1 MDVNVEKLVTKMQ
14 EWIALYGL
22 KAVAA
27 ILILLIGWVVA
38 KGIRTLIRRVMT
50 KARIDGTLTSFISSL
65 VYMIVMA
72 FVIIA
77 ALGQLGVQTASFVA
91 VIGAAGL
98 AVGLA
103 LQGSLSNFAAGVL
116 MIIFKPF
123 KAGDYIEGA
132 GVAGTVEELGIFTTL
147 LKSPDNKAIIVPN
160 GKLSADNIINYNA
173 NPTRRLDLIIRVSY
187 GDDIDQVKRI
197 LAEIL
202 AADDR
207 IMEEPAAAIGVVA
220 LATTGV
226 EFAVRFWVRTSDFGD
241 VQFATNESIKKRFD
255 AEDIC
260 IPVPSPLQDGRV
272 RKPA

>member
-1 MDVNVEKLVTKMQ
+1 MDVNVEKLLTKMQ

-22 KAVAA
+22 KAAA
-27 ILILLIGWVVA
+27 AVVILFVGWLAA
-38 KGIRTLIRRVMT
+38 KAIRTVIRRLMT

-77 ALGQLGVQTASFVA
+77 GLGQLGVQTASFVA

-160 GKLSADNIINYNA
+160 GKLAGDNIINYNA

-187 GDDIDQVKRI
+187 GDDIDKVKHI
-197 LAEIL
+197 LAQIV

-207 IMEEPAAAIGVVA
+207 IMKEPAVAIGVTSLGV
-220 LATTGV
+220 TGI
-226 EFAVRFWVRTSDFGD
+226 EFAVRLWVRTSDFGD
-241 VQFATNESIKKRFD
+241 VQFAVLESIKRTFD
-255 AEDIC
+255 AEGIV
-260 IPVPSPLQDGRV
+260 IPVPAALQDGRV
-272 RKPA
+272 RTLA

>member
-1 MDVNVEKLVTKMQ
+1 MDANVEKLVTKMQ

-22 KAVAA
+22 KAIAA
-27 ILILLIGWVVA
+27 ILILLIGWFVA
-38 KGIRTLIRRVMT
+38 KGVRTIIRRLMA
-50 KARIDGTLTSFISSL
+50 KAHIDGTLTSFISSL

-132 GVAGTVEELGIFTTL
+132 GVAGTVEELGIFTTH

-160 GKLSADNIINYNA
+160 GKLSGDNIINYNA
-173 NPTRRLDLIIRVSY
+173 NPTRRLDLVIRVGY
-187 GDDIDQVKRI
+187 GDDIDKVKRI
-197 LAEIL
+197 LAQIV
-202 AADDR
+202 ASDDR
-207 IMEEPAAAIGVVA
+207 IMKEPAVAIGVTA
-220 LATTGV
+220 LGVTGV
-226 EFAVRFWVRTSDFGD
+226 EFAVRLWVRTTDFGD
-241 VQFATNESIKKRFD
+241 VQFAVLENIKRTFD
-255 AEDIC
+255 AEGIS
-260 IPVPSPLQDGRV
+260 IPVPAPLQDGHV

>member
-1 MDVNVEKLVTKMQ
+1 MDVNVERLVTKMQ
-14 EWIALYGL
+14 EWVALYGL

-27 ILILLIGWVVA
+27 ILILLIGWIVA
-38 KGIRTLIRRVMT
+38 KGIRTVIRRIMNR
-50 KARIDGTLTSFISSL
+50 AHIDGTLISFISSL

-77 ALGQLGVQTASFVA
+77 ALSQLGVQTASFVA
-91 VIGAAGL
+91 VVGAAGL

-160 GKLSADNIINYNA
+160 GKLAGDNIVNYNA
-173 NPTRRLDLIIRVSY
+173 NPTRRLDLIVRVSY
-187 GDDIDQVKRI
+187 GDDIDKVKRI
-197 LAEIL
+197 LAQIV
-202 AADDR
+202 ASDDR
-207 IMEEPAAAIGVVA
+207 VMKEPAAAIGVVS
-220 LATTGV
+220 LGVTGV
-226 EFAVRFWVRTSDFGD
+226 EFALRVWVRTSEFGD
-241 VQFATNESIKKRFD
+241 VQFAVLENIKRTFD
-255 AEDIC
+255 AEGIS

-272 RKPA
+272 RSPA

>member
-1 MDVNVEKLVTKMQ
+1 MDVNVENLVTKMQ

-22 KAVAA
+22 RAVAA
-27 ILILLIGWVVA
+27 IVILLVGWMVSKA
-38 KGIRTLIRRVMT
+38 IRTVIRRVMT
-50 KARIDGTLTSFISSL
+50 RAHIDATLISFISSL

-77 ALGQLGVQTASFVA
+77 ALSQLGVQTASFVA
-91 VIGAAGL
+91 VVGAAGL

-132 GVAGTVEELGIFTTL
+132 GVAGTVEELGIFTTH
-147 LKSPDNKAIIVPN
+147 LKSPDNKAIIIPN

-173 NPTRRLDLIIRVSY
+173 NATRRLDLLIRVSY

-197 LAEIL
+197 LAQIL

-207 IMEEPAAAIGVVA
+207 VMKEPAAAIGVVA
-220 LATTGV
+220 LGVTGV
-226 EFAVRFWVRTSDFGD
+226 EFAVRLWVRTSEYGD
-241 VQFATNESIKKRFD
+241 VQFAVLENIKRSFD
-255 AEDIC
+255 AEGIV
-260 IPVPSPLQDGRV
+260 IPVPSPLQDGHV

>member
-1 MDVNVEKLVTKMQ
+1 MDANVEKLVTKMQ

-22 KAVAA
+22 KAIAA
-27 ILILLIGWVVA
+27 ILILLIGWIVA
-38 KGIRTLIRRVMT
+38 KGIRTVIRRVMA
-50 KARIDGTLTSFISSL
+50 KAHIDGTLISFISSL

-77 ALGQLGVQTASFVA
+77 ALSQLGVQTASFVA
-91 VIGAAGL
+91 VVGAAGL

-132 GVAGTVEELGIFTTL
+132 GVAGVVEELGIFTTL

-160 GKLSADNIINYNA
+160 GKLAGDNIVNYNT
-173 NPTRRLDLIIRVSY
+173 NPTRRLDLLVRVSY
-187 GDDIDQVKRI
+187 GDDIDKVKRV
-197 LAEIL
+197 LAQIL

-207 IMEEPAAAIGVVA
+207 VMKEPTVAIGVVA
-220 LATTGV
+220 LGVTGI
-226 EFAVRFWVRTSDFGD
+226 ELAVRVWVRTSEYGD
-241 VQFATNESIKKRFD
+241 VQFAVLENIKRTFD
-255 AEDIC
+255 AEGIC

-272 RKPA
+272 RPLA

>member
-1 MDVNVEKLVTKMQ
+1 MDVNVEKLLAKMQ

-27 ILILLIGWVVA
+27 VVILFVGWLAA
-38 KGIRTLIRRVMT
+38 KAIRTVIRRLMT

-160 GKLSADNIINYNA
+160 GKLAGDNIINYNA
-173 NPTRRLDLIIRVSY
+173 NPTRRLDLVIRVSY
-187 GDDIDQVKRI
+187 GDDIDKVKHI
-197 LAEIL
+197 LAQIV

-207 IMEEPAAAIGVVA
+207 IMKEPAVAIGVTS
-220 LATTGV
+220 LGITGI
-226 EFAVRFWVRTSDFGD
+226 EFAVRLWVRTSDFGD
-241 VQFATNESIKKRFD
+241 VQFAVLENIKRTFD
-255 AEDIC
+255 AEGIV
-260 IPVPSPLQDGRV
+260 IPVPAALQDGRV
-272 RKPA
+272 RTSA

>member
-1 MDVNVEKLVTKMQ
+1 MDVNVEKLVIKMQ

-22 KAVAA
+22 KAIAA
-27 ILILLIGWVVA
+27 ILILLIGWVGA
-38 KGIRTLIRRVMT
+38 KGIRTIIRRVM
-50 KARIDGTLTSFISSL
+50 ARAHIDGTLISFISSL

-77 ALGQLGVQTASFVA
+77 ALSQLGVQTASFVA
-91 VIGAAGL
+91 VVGAAGL

-147 LKSPDNKAIIVPN
+147 LKSPDNKAIIIPN
-160 GKLSADNIINYNA
+160 GKLAGDNIVNYNA
-173 NPTRRLDLIIRVSY
+173 NATRRLDLIIRVSY
-187 GDDIDQVKRI
+187 GDDIDKVKHTLAQI
-197 LAEIL
+197 LASE
-202 AADDR
+202 DR
-207 IMEEPAAAIGVVA
+207 VMKEPLAAIGVVA
-220 LATTGV
+220 LGVSGV
-226 EFAVRFWVRTSDFGD
+226 EFAVRFWVRTSEFGD
-241 VQFATNESIKKRFD
+241 VQFAVLENIKRTFD
-255 AEDIC
+255 AEGIS

-272 RKPA
+272 RAPA

>member
-14 EWIALYGL
+14 EWVALYGL
-22 KAVAA
+22 KAIAA

-38 KGIRTLIRRVMT
+38 KGIRTVIRRVM
-50 KARIDGTLTSFISSL
+50 ARAHIDGTLISFISSL
-65 VYMIVMA
+65 GYMIVMA

-77 ALGQLGVQTASFVA
+77 ALSQLGVQTASFVA
-91 VIGAAGL
+91 VVGAAGL

-147 LKSPDNKAIIVPN
+147 LKSPDNKAIIIPN
-160 GKLSADNIINYNA
+160 GKLAGDNIVNYNA
-173 NPTRRLDLIIRVSY
+173 NSTRRLDLIIRVSY
-187 GDDIDQVKRI
+187 GDDIDKVKRI
-197 LAEIL
+197 LTQIL
-202 AADDR
+202 ASDNR
-207 IMEEPAAAIGVVA
+207 IMKEPAAAIGVVA
-220 LATTGV
+220 LGVTGI
-226 EFAVRFWVRTSDFGD
+226 EFAVRFWVRTAEFGD
-241 VQFATNESIKKRFD
+241 VQFAVLENIKRTFD
-255 AEDIC
+255 AEGIS

-272 RKPA
+272 RPPA